1 MAFFDKLKRLT
12 TSVADQ
18 DAKSLKDFCTAY
30 PDAIP
35 IGDAQA
41 RAEVTVVG
49 EISGLRIVPKPDGSP
64 WLEATVTDG
73 TGSIGV
79 LWTGRKRIAGVRAG
93 QRIKLQGR
101 GAQSSSSTRL
111 VIYNPIYELL
121 S

>member
-1 MAFFDKLKRLT
+1 VAFRDKLKKLT
-12 TSVADQ
+12 SSVADQ
-18 DAKSLKDFCTAY
+18 DTEKLRDFCTAY
-30 PDAIP
+30 PGATP
-35 IGDAQA
+35 IGEAEA
-41 RAEVTVVG
+41 RAPLTVVG

-93 QRIKLQGR
+93 QRIRIEGR
-101 GAQSSSSTRL
+101 GTKSHSSARL

-121 S
+121 G

>member
-1 MAFFDKLKRLT
+1 MAFLDKLKKLT

-18 DAKSLKDFCTAY
+18 DVEKLRDFCAAH
-30 PDAIP
+30 PEAISIVDA
-35 IGDAQA
+35 AA

-93 QRIKLQGR
+93 QRIKIQGR
-101 GAQSSSSTRL
+101 GTQARSGNRL

-121 S
+121 G